1 MSKDKEQQE
10 EALAYVYRFRG
21 AIWIEIKRILEDPY
35 LAEDAF
41 QETIFR
47 FLRYYRRVDTSLDFV
62 VRKYLLTIAKNAAL
76 SIYNKHKKIR
86 LSREEESLDIEA
98 QGPSVEDI
106 VINKETVQEVIE
118 KIRSMDEKYAM
129 PLILFVVED
138 KSYKDVR
145 DFCRGSEAARL
156 LRAGK
161 TETADRFARKRGEE
175 MKRSRKSED
184 AILDAFLLRAM
195 EAENQALKETPEE
208 TLDEETDERLKVLIQ
223 TAYRKAC
230 VRRRWKR
237 RTLKA
242 FACIAITLTL
252 SLTVVLNVDAWR
264 TKLLNYTIAIFE
276 DHGVIYSESMD
287 FDDDHPRYLP
297 TKIPNGF
304 ELTET
309 LMDTENTLMLEYEN
323 EEEGSSFIVYLSYVP
338 TNIKFDTENATIK
351 KKMIGTE
358 EVIITTRNN
367 FIQILGKIEGTDY
380 QFIISGDLAVEELL
394 NVASS
399 FQPVTK

>member
-1 MSKDKEQQE
+1 
-10 EALAYVYRFRG
+10 
-21 AIWIEIKRILEDPY
+21 
-35 LAEDAF
+35 
-41 QETIFR
+41 
-47 FLRYYRRVDTSLDFV
+47 
-62 VRKYLLTIAKNAAL
+62 
-76 SIYNKHKKIR
+76 
-86 LSREEESLDIEA
+86 
-98 QGPSVEDI
+98 
-106 VINKETVQEVIE
+106 
-118 KIRSMDEKYAM
+118 
-129 PLILFVVED
+129 
-138 KSYKDVR
+138 
-145 DFCRGSEAARL
+145 
-156 LRAGK
+156 
-161 TETADRFARKRGEE
+161 

-223 TAYRKAC
+223 IAYRKAC
-230 VRRRWKR
+230 VRMRWKR

-276 DHGVIYSESMD
+276 DHGVIYSEPMD

-304 ELTET
+304 ELSET
-309 LMDTENTLMLEYEN
+309 LIDTENTLMLEYEN

-358 EVIITTRNN
+358 EVIITTKND
-367 FIQILGKIEGTDY
+367 IVQILGIIQGTDY
-380 QFIISGDLAVEELL
+380 QFSISGDLTEEELL
-394 NVASS
+394 TVASS

>member
-1 MSKDKEQQE
+1 
-10 EALAYVYRFRG
+10 
-21 AIWIEIKRILEDPY
+21 
-35 LAEDAF
+35 
-41 QETIFR
+41 
-47 FLRYYRRVDTSLDFV
+47 
-62 VRKYLLTIAKNAAL
+62 
-76 SIYNKHKKIR
+76 
-86 LSREEESLDIEA
+86 
-98 QGPSVEDI
+98 
-106 VINKETVQEVIE
+106 
-118 KIRSMDEKYAM
+118 
-129 PLILFVVED
+129 
-138 KSYKDVR
+138 
-145 DFCRGSEAARL
+145 
-156 LRAGK
+156 
-161 TETADRFARKRGEE
+161 

-276 DHGVIYSESMD
+276 DHGVIYSEPMD

-304 ELTET
+304 ELSET
-309 LMDTENTLMLEYEN
+309 LIDTENTLMLEYEN

-358 EVIITTRNN
+358 EVIITTKND
-367 FIQILGKIEGTDY
+367 IVQILGIIQGTDY
-380 QFIISGDLAVEELL
+380 QFSISGDLTEEELL
-394 NVASS
+394 TVASS

>member
-1 MSKDKEQQE
+1 
-10 EALAYVYRFRG
+10 
-21 AIWIEIKRILEDPY
+21 
-35 LAEDAF
+35 
-41 QETIFR
+41 
-47 FLRYYRRVDTSLDFV
+47 
-62 VRKYLLTIAKNAAL
+62 
-76 SIYNKHKKIR
+76 
-86 LSREEESLDIEA
+86 
-98 QGPSVEDI
+98 
-106 VINKETVQEVIE
+106 
-118 KIRSMDEKYAM
+118 
-129 PLILFVVED
+129 
-138 KSYKDVR
+138 
-145 DFCRGSEAARL
+145 
-156 LRAGK
+156 
-161 TETADRFARKRGEE
+161 

-287 FDDDHPRYLP
+287 FDDDPPRYLP

-304 ELTET
+304 ELSET
-309 LMDTENTLMLEYEN
+309 LIDTEDTLMLEYEN
-323 EEEGSSFIVYLSYVP
+323 NEEGSSFVVYLSYAPV
-338 TNIKFDTENATIK
+338 NIKFDTENATIK
-351 KKMIGTE
+351 KKMIGSE
-358 EVIITTRNN
+358 EVIITTKINS
-367 FIQILGKIEGTDY
+367 IQILGKIEGTDY
-380 QFIISGDLAVEELL
+380 QFIISGDLAEEELL
-394 NVASS
+394 NIASS
-399 FQPVTK
+399 FQSVTK

>member
-1 MSKDKEQQE
+1 
-10 EALAYVYRFRG
+10 
-21 AIWIEIKRILEDPY
+21 
-35 LAEDAF
+35 
-41 QETIFR
+41 
-47 FLRYYRRVDTSLDFV
+47 
-62 VRKYLLTIAKNAAL
+62 
-76 SIYNKHKKIR
+76 
-86 LSREEESLDIEA
+86 
-98 QGPSVEDI
+98 
-106 VINKETVQEVIE
+106 
-118 KIRSMDEKYAM
+118 
-129 PLILFVVED
+129 
-138 KSYKDVR
+138 
-145 DFCRGSEAARL
+145 
-156 LRAGK
+156 
-161 TETADRFARKRGEE
+161 